1 MELDKQM
8 EMYKRIDRLA
18 NLKGVSLH
26 IVALSIGLNRSS
38 IYSWKRVTPPVKTLI
53 KIADYLDVSL
63 DYILG
68 RSESPDIQYHIEK
81 DVQKDIN
88 NILDVFKDQTDF
100 KYELNGGSL
109 ADFNQQEKEL
119 IISSLENS
127 LLLLNFLDKKK
138 GKRKTSIPD

>member
-88 NILDVFKDQTDF
+88 NILDVFKNQTDF
-100 KYELNGGSL
+100 NYEFNGGNI
-109 ADFNQQEKEL
+109 ANFNKDEKEI
-119 IISSLENS
+119 IISSLENT
-127 LLLLNFLDKKK
+127 LLLLNFFGNKKK
-138 GKRKTSIPD
+138 SKKTTIPD